1 MLLMIWGVCLLIIFC
16 VFFASGRFE
25 MRSGAMHGG
34 RTNRVFSRKDSPLIY
49 WGTEFS
55 ILAAAVLLC
64 AMGVFRSRDRNDGDD
79 G

>member
-1 MLLMIWGVCLLIIFC
+1 MVWGAFLLVIFC
-16 VFFASGRFE
+16 VFLASGRFE
-25 MRSGAMHGG
+25 MRFGATHGG
-34 RTNRVFSRKDSPLIY
+34 RMNRVISRQDSPLIY